1 MPVAIVQATAVEGI
15 CVRQPVDHKGIIS
28 IDPAR
33 RFGKPCIRNTRITV
47 FDVVRYLASGMTED
61 ELLNDFPDLTEEDI
75 LACYSYLSDEEMVP
89 RRPPGSMSRCPG
101 QAGNRDQGS
110 T

>member
-1 MPVAIVQATAVEGI
+1 M
-15 CVRQPVDHKGIIS
+15 RQPVDHKGVIT

-61 ELLNDFPDLTEEDI
+61 EFLDDFPDLTEEDI
-75 LACYSYLSDEEMVP
+75 LACYSYLADERMVP
-89 RRPPGSMSRCPG
+89 RRPPGS
-101 QAGNRDQGS
+101 
-110 T
+110 